1 MEFHHK
7 SIMTAGERFTGKY
20 IELGDDFVVVG
31 IRLLFTRPDGTKSQL
46 KMESGTSIYE
56 RARATWHS

>member
-1 MEFHHK
+1 
-7 SIMTAGERFTGKY
+7 MTAGERFTGKY